1 MTANTF
7 SLPKYRVI
15 DCPFSDV
22 PIPYQ
27 EDFNAAQILSEM
39 PAVAIRSWAGHWCGY
54 VGVSKSHSLYEIEDS
69 MDNYELFPT
78 VHGGITFTSHSPSK
92 DNCVGLPNANLWWIG
107 FDCGHYG
114 DMSPNVLLPSSLSQG
129 TYRDI
134 DYVVSEILSL
144 IDQLKGTY
152 K

>member
-1 MTANTF
+1 MTANT
-7 SLPKYRVI
+7 LPKYRVI
-15 DCPFSDV
+15 DYPFTDGI
-22 PIPYQ
+22 PTPYQ
-27 EDFNAAQILSEM
+27 EDFNAVQILSEL
-39 PAVAIRSWAGHWCGY
+39 PAVAIRAWVGHWCGY
-54 VGVSKSHSLYEIEDS
+54 VGVSKSHPLYLAD
-69 MDNYELFPT
+69 DCADYERLPS
-78 VHGGITFTSHSPSK
+78 VHGGITFTSHCSLR

-114 DMSPNVLLPSSLSQG
+114 DMSPYMSPPISQG

-134 DYVVSEILSL
+134 DYVVSEIFSL